1 MDAGP
6 GGLFACTPVPSDPAG
21 IAAAGNELPFTD
33 GGRFSGSDIGGISS
47 FVVRRNFSVT
57 GVPFAPSSAI
67 TERTVATTI
76 SHVSRPNNL
85 WPLIDNKLSLIL
97 IFPLFSADNGVL
109 WTGWG
114 LNPSN
119 TIVQTKHETAKR
131 KERTLKTE
139 MFYPSSSSMHHYHHI
154 LTDDI
159 SIFGAID
166 AQSHPNRGINHDLHI
181 IFVVHDVVTVASDSD
196 SVRLVNYATSGA
208 SFTTTQKSHR

>member
-1 MDAGP
+1 
-6 GGLFACTPVPSDPAG
+6 
-21 IAAAGNELPFTD
+21 
-33 GGRFSGSDIGGISS
+33 
-47 FVVRRNFSVT
+47 
-57 GVPFAPSSAI
+57 
-67 TERTVATTI
+67 
-76 SHVSRPNNL
+76 
-85 WPLIDNKLSLIL
+85 
-97 IFPLFSADNGVL
+97 
-109 WTGWG
+109 
-114 LNPSN
+114 
-119 TIVQTKHETAKR
+119 
-131 KERTLKTE
+131 